1 MSTLGTTL
9 KSGMRK
15 ASGQAPEAVSPV
27 EKPVTFQTEEFLKK
41 HEALRGVS
49 IHVIRKAWF
58 TMAHLLLAP
67 GARVVDMGC
76 FDGQMTYAMAVF
88 NPHLHFIG
96 IDRDR
101 KQIAKAS
108 QKYQLPNL
116 EYRIGDI
123 SQKGEMEEESFDA
136 IINSFIMHEIY
147 SNSKYH
153 DRAVLNALEHQF
165 TLLKPDGMMLLRDFP
180 MPPPGDMVLLEMP
193 DVKGT
198 GTNVNQLS
206 EPELLMWYAE
216 KARPKQDPNCHGF
229 FMEELPPRFP
239 NTRLFRLPYKWFYEF
254 ILRKDDRDDFE
265 ADLHKEFAFF
275 TKREYRKALRA
286 LGARVLYS
294 SPHWDQTEIRNS
306 WEGRFRLYQD
316 DGTPLGVPPTSF
328 IAVAQK
334 VGDGRSLR
342 LLERRPS
349 NKTEGRIKIMAMR
362 NERDGRIVDVAAR
375 DYSCTNIIPY
385 RIDENGELSIFIHES
400 APRGITNTV
409 QRAGK
414 NLDEKYWSG
423 HMTEAFSVNS
433 DIVAA
438 LPKNDVKAVLHFARD
453 HLGMRPAH
461 GALLEDGP
469 GFYPAPDF
477 IDDHVPTKYLRVEHN
492 PGIANPTVLEDLEGF
507 TTKGKIREVSAQSV
521 LNAISVG
528 FIPNAQLEIQI
539 IALFNIIGIKPQT
552 WEESPLTLKEEEPDH
567 IFDDKEFAR
576 LRSFDDQTF
585 KQARGSAG
593 QLRSVK
599 SIFVDEG
606 WVDGG
611 LSGLGAK
618 DMEFV
623 ISDESTQNKAVV
635 LPLTRN
641 ANGTVMAGI
650 TTEYLPAPQRLQG
663 NGLTVRAPSFD
674 LPKEIVNMHQAR
686 KFVADKFGV
695 PVENVFKLG
704 ESYFCHPGITPQ
716 RVFPFAVAAHR
727 MAPKLLGGIV
737 EFIPLRKFYNVL
749 FRIMDWNLDLC
760 TAYAFTKAGRYLGDS
775 NDMGLQLDVGRNEMY
790 SMLEPGSEKFEDMTG
805 LVAPRATP
813 VAATP
818 AIDDVPVAFA
828 GGRSRPNSSSDG
840 GEESGSAEQASGEPA
855 FINAREEFVQK
866 QQANSTSRTR
876 SGSSSGGSG
885 SVRPKQR
892 QAEAASS
899 KEQEAPR
906 TIQAAAQQGQIPEI
920 EEAVNFRSEPMFDS
934 GVEEFIENFSNRMPD
949 RLDQKNLMV
958 SKSGK

>member
-1 MSTLGTTL
+1 
-9 KSGMRK
+9 
-15 ASGQAPEAVSPV
+15 
-27 EKPVTFQTEEFLKK
+27 
-41 HEALRGVS
+41 
-49 IHVIRKAWF
+49 
-58 TMAHLLLAP
+58 
-67 GARVVDMGC
+67 
-76 FDGQMTYAMAVF
+76 
-88 NPHLHFIG
+88 
-96 IDRDR
+96 
-101 KQIAKAS
+101 
-108 QKYQLPNL
+108 
-116 EYRIGDI
+116 
-123 SQKGEMEEESFDA
+123 
-136 IINSFIMHEIY
+136 
-147 SNSKYH
+147 
-153 DRAVLNALEHQF
+153 
-165 TLLKPDGMMLLRDFP
+165 
-180 MPPPGDMVLLEMP
+180 
-193 DVKGT
+193 
-198 GTNVNQLS
+198 
-206 EPELLMWYAE
+206 
-216 KARPKQDPNCHGF
+216 
-229 FMEELPPRFP
+229 
-239 NTRLFRLPYKWFYEF
+239 
-254 ILRKDDRDDFE
+254 
-265 ADLHKEFAFF
+265 
-275 TKREYRKALRA
+275 
-286 LGARVLYS
+286 
-294 SPHWDQTEIRNS
+294 
-306 WEGRFRLYQD
+306 
-316 DGTPLGVPPTSF
+316 
-328 IAVAQK
+328 
-334 VGDGRSLR
+334 
-342 LLERRPS
+342 
-349 NKTEGRIKIMAMR
+349 
-362 NERDGRIVDVAAR
+362 
-375 DYSCTNIIPY
+375 
-385 RIDENGELSIFIHES
+385 
-400 APRGITNTV
+400 
-409 QRAGK
+409 
-414 NLDEKYWSG
+414 
-423 HMTEAFSVNS
+423 
-433 DIVAA
+433 
-438 LPKNDVKAVLHFARD
+438 
-453 HLGMRPAH
+453 
-461 GALLEDGP
+461 
-469 GFYPAPDF
+469 
-477 IDDHVPTKYLRVEHN
+477 
-492 PGIANPTVLEDLEGF
+492 
-507 TTKGKIREVSAQSV
+507 
-521 LNAISVG
+521 
-528 FIPNAQLEIQI
+528 
-539 IALFNIIGIKPQT
+539 
-552 WEESPLTLKEEEPDH
+552 
-567 IFDDKEFAR
+567 
-576 LRSFDDQTF
+576 
-585 KQARGSAG
+585 
-593 QLRSVK
+593 
-599 SIFVDEG
+599 
-606 WVDGG
+606 
-611 LSGLGAK
+611 
-618 DMEFV
+618 MEFV
-623 ISDESTQNKAVV
+623 ISDESTQNNAVV

-749 FRIMDWNLDLC
+749 FRIMDWNLDLS